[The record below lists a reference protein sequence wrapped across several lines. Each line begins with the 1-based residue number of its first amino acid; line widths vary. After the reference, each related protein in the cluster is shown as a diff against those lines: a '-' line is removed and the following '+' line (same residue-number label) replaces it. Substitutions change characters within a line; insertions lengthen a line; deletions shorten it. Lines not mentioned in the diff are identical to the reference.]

1 MATTLALVGSISGVA
16 SGATPAPTALNA
28 TTFGSAPA
36 VALTAG
42 TAVQFNFVNNGA
54 LVVVV
59 FNTAAAGGCTWEP
72 TLYPNTSGVPSAAIL
87 GLPLPLTSMIE
98 TTPSTIGAYILGP
111 FGPSKFNDTNGLCW
125 IQQVTASAATS
136 YIGLFSVPGS
146 LT

>member
-1 MATTLALVGSISGVA
+1 MATTLTLVGSIAGAA
-16 SGATPAPTALNA
+16 SGATPAPAALNA

-36 VALTAG
+36 VALTTG

-59 FNTAAAGGCTWEP
+59 YNTTAAGGCTWEP
-72 TLYPNTSGVPSAAIL
+72 SLYPNTSGVPAAAVL
-87 GLPLPLTSMIE
+87 GVAIPLTAMVE

-111 FGPSKFNDTNGLCW
+111 FGPSKFNDSNGLCW